1 MISARRAREAD
12 LDKAFSRMG
21 PAQSI
26 GGFSYIPVPMPR
38 RQQRQ
43 ALMIRYFATV
53 VVSKRDSE
61 ILVTLPS
68 PGRRPD
74 MTTK

>member
-26 GGFSYIPVPMPR
+26 GAFQHIPEPMSR
-38 RQQRQ
+38 RQQRE
-43 ALMIRYFATV
+43 ALMI
-53 VVSKRDSE
+53 
-61 ILVTLPS
+61 
-68 PGRRPD
+68 
-74 MTTK
+74 